1 MKNDNKEIG
10 IYLSV
15 KEWRRLWHILN
26 YFAEDYMD
34 FDSPMYLELNNFME
48 IIAKAIYDYE

>member
-10 IYLSV
+10 IFLSV
-15 KEWRRLWHILN
+15 KEWRRLWYILN

-34 FDSPMYLELNNFME
+34 FDSPMYLELNKFME
-48 IIAKAIYDYE
+48 IIAKAIHNYE